1 MNAIIL
7 SSPLRNNEC
16 EELDDFCYFWIINNQ
31 FLIFLSLVLFCS
43 CKKADVVSYTTTKL
57 IAHRGNG
64 SIASGLGQSEENNLA
79 ACDRGFSLTDGV
91 EIDVQR
97 SNDYVVYMFHDIS
110 VEACEDH
117 DIKSIPASTSEIIE
131 KQFKC
136 IGRQPDLFKS
146 LLEQNSILSENKDI
160 FVEVKSIA
168 GFSTVLKMP
177 TPQHYLNLMAQD
189 LFALLEEYPYQS
201 SINIESENGVLLNAF
216 EKHYPKVNTWLASYG
231 DFEKAVRRASK
242 ENYTGISIKDG
253 DYITTDQIEN
263 AHNAGIKVCVWVVND
278 QARYDKL
285 KEMKADYV
293 QTDNL
298 YLEI

>member
-117 DIKSIPASTSEIIE
+117 DIKRIPASTSEIIE
-131 KQFKC
+131 EQFKC
-136 IGRQPDLFKS
+136 IGKQPDLFKS

-160 FVEVKSIA
+160 FVDVKSIA

-177 TPQHYLNLMAQD
+177 TPQHYLN
-189 LFALLEEYPYQS
+189 
-201 SINIESENGVLLNAF
+201 
-216 EKHYPKVNTWLASYG
+216 
-231 DFEKAVRRASK
+231 
-242 ENYTGISIKDG
+242 
-253 DYITTDQIEN
+253 
-263 AHNAGIKVCVWVVND
+263 
-278 QARYDKL
+278 
-285 KEMKADYV
+285 
-293 QTDNL
+293 
-298 YLEI
+298 